1 MVSIPIGQGH
11 TQGGRYSKDRG
22 ANVLSILAS
31 KLDSDTGSLAW
42 GSTKVKLEKMD
53 DWKRLPKFEN
63 SKPDLARDSEHKIIK
78 ITPIK
83 ETH

>member
-1 MVSIPIGQGH
+1 
-11 TQGGRYSKDRG
+11 
-22 ANVLSILAS
+22 VLSILAS

-42 GSTKVKLEKMD
+42 GSTKVKLEKVE

-78 ITPIK
+78 ITPLVEEK
-83 ETH
+83 H